1 MSSRHEFHNQIIPM
15 VVDKTPYGERAFDVY
30 SKLLQH
36 RVIFLGGPIDDGVAN
51 TLIAQF
57 LYLQFTDTNKPI
69 SFYINS
75 PGGIISSALAV
86 YDTMQVIKPA
96 VETICIGSAASAAA
110 ILLSSGAKGKRFALP
125 NSEVVIHQPMT
136 GSGIEGQATDVE
148 IAAKH
153 MVRLRSLMNNILA
166 KNTGQPIG
174 KIEKDTDRDFFM
186 SAQEAKAYG
195 IIDEII
201 GDLPEQKRPKLK

>member
-1 MSSRHEFHNQIIPM
+1 MSMPNQIHNQLIPM

-36 RVIFLGGPIDDGVAN
+36 RVVFLSGPIDDSVAN

-57 LYLQFTDTNKPI
+57 LYLQFADPNKPI

-86 YDTMQVIKPA
+86 YDTMQLIKPE
-96 VETICIGSAASAAA
+96 VETICIGNAASAAA
-110 ILLSSGAKGKRFALP
+110 ILLSSGTKGKRFALP

-136 GSGIEGQATDVE
+136 GAGIEGQATDVE

-153 MVRLRSLMNNILA
+153 MMRLR
-166 KNTGQPIG
+166 KIG
-174 KIEKDTDRDFFM
+174 RASCRERV
-186 SAQEAKAYG
+186 
-195 IIDEII
+195 
-201 GDLPEQKRPKLK
+201 

>member
-1 MSSRHEFHNQIIPM
+1 MPNQIHNQLIPM

-36 RVIFLGGPIDDGVAN
+36 RVVFLSGPIDDSVAN

-57 LYLQFTDTNKPI
+57 LYLQFADPNKPI

-86 YDTMQVIKPA
+86 YDTMQLIKPE
-96 VETICIGSAASAAA
+96 VETICIGNAASAAA
-110 ILLSSGAKGKRFALP
+110 ILLSSGTKGKRFALP

-136 GSGIEGQATDVE
+136 GAGIEGQATDVE

-153 MVRLRSLMNNILA
+153 MMRLRNLMNNILA
-166 KNTGQPIG
+166 KNTGQPLTR
-174 KIEKDTDRDFFM
+174 IEKDTDRDFFM
-186 SAQEAKAYG
+186 TAQEAKDYG
-195 IIDEII
+195 VIDEII
-201 GDLPEQKRPKLK
+201 GDSSEKKQKK